1 MQYFKRRKDVYEI
14 VVRRKKLKV
23 LATYLTDVF
32 QKDCILKMELRFYKG
47 SRFTVR
53 VYRFFGKK
61 IYKESEKI
69 FNNDSCCAIYSL

>member
-23 LATYLTDVF
+23 LATYLTAVF
-32 QKDCILKMELRFYKG
+32 QTDCRG